1 MSNFRPK
8 QLFLIFVIVAILASV
23 FWALNQKSS
32 ISKPQSSKIQIV
44 TSLFPLYDF
53 AKNIGQDKVEVKLL
67 LPFGTEAHSFDPTP
81 NDMISINQSDI
92 FIYTGPNMEPWVNN
106 LLSGLTNKN
115 LIIINASQHL
125 NLIPGVFHDADE
137 PAGSMDPHVWLDF
150 ADDQIIIDD
159 ITSALIQKDPNN
171 KSFYESN
178 SQKYKQQLTNLDEQ
192 YSSVLSTCQNRE
204 FIFGGHYTFGY
215 LASRYHLNYAS
226 AQGISPDSEP
236 TASDLATLVDQVRK
250 NNVKYIFYEELSSPK
265 IADTLATETGAK
277 LLSLSSAHNISK
289 SQFDSNISFISV
301 LEQDLINLKTG
312 LNCQ

>member
-8 QLFLIFVIVAILASV
+8 QLFLIFVVVAILALAFGVVIKKTFVS
-23 FWALNQKSS
+23 KS
-32 ISKPQSSKIQIV
+32 KSSKIQIV

-53 AKNIGQDKVEVKLL
+53 AKNIGQDKVEVRLL

-81 NDMISINQSDI
+81 NDMININQSDI

-106 LLSGLTNKN
+106 LLSGLTNKK
-115 LIIINASQHL
+115 LIVVNASQHL

-159 ITSALIQKDPNN
+159 ITAALIQKDPNN

-178 SQKYKQQLTNLDEQ
+178 SQNYKQQLINLDQQ
-192 YSSVLSTCQNRE
+192 YSSSLSTCQNRE
-204 FIFGGHYTFGY
+204 FIYGGHYTFGY
-215 LASRYHLNYAS
+215 LAARYHLNYAS

-236 TASDLATLVDQVRK
+236 TAGDLASLVNQVRK

-289 SQFDSNISFISV
+289 DQFNNNISFISI
-301 LEQDLINLKTG
+301 LKEDLINLKTG